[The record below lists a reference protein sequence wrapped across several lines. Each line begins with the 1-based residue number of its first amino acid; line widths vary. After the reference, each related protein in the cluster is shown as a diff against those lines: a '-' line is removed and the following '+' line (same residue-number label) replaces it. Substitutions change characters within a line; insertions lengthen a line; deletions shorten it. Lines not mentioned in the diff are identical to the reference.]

1 MKVKS
6 IVWTVLI
13 ALALLATAFFLG
25 RFSVTKGISESTKL
39 DEDLKILNENVSEL
53 EKRNEELITLN
64 EEQERLCSQLKS
76 ENEGMRKTI
85 GNINELTVSTKG
97 KLDEIENSA
106 SSAIDTLNLI
116 KENQKVL
123 KAYILS
129 VSKEIS
135 Q

>member
-1 MKVKS
+1 MKIKS

-25 RFSVTKGISESTKL
+25 RFSATKGISESTKL
-39 DEDLKILNENVSEL
+39 DEDLKILNEKVSEL

-76 ENEGMRKTI
+76 ENKSMKKTI
-85 GNINELTVSTKG
+85 GNINELTISTRD
-97 KLDEIENSA
+97 KLDEMENSA
-106 SSAIDTLNLI
+106 TSIFDTLTLI

>member
-13 ALALLATAFFLG
+13 ALVLLATAFFLG
-25 RFSVTKGISESTKL
+25 RFSATKGSSESTKL
-39 DEDLKILNENVSEL
+39 DEDLKILNEKVSEL

-76 ENEGMRKTI
+76 ENKNMKKTI
-85 GNINELTVSTKG
+85 GNINELTISTRD
-97 KLDEIENSA
+97 KLDEMENSTT
-106 SSAIDTLNLI
+106 SIFDTLTLI